1 MKAHVRVMQAACAA
15 LVITTSPPALAQKA
29 PVLKGVG
36 LQIEYKEPTNP
47 AHRPIYERL
56 RKRQVLE
63 QYRDFMSPL
72 RLKRS
77 LVVALEG
84 CNGDVNAYYQGNN
97 QISRIKYCYDFLT
110 YKDRLI
116 ADTNVLPGFRRE
128 DAIVGSFVGV
138 LLHETGHAIFHLLD
152 IPIWGREEDAA
163 DAAAAYVA
171 LQFGETTARRILT
184 GVAFIWRAWELSRT
198 KDGGGRRFEDYSGTH
213 GTDAQRFYNTLCI
226 ALGSDLVE
234 KTTTFKDFVQLLP
247 ERRRAF
253 CAREYSYAKRSFAHW
268 VLPHVD
274 KERLK
279 QVRATE
285 WLRSEDGTDIHPPKP
300 PGPPGPPDAGGK
312 R

>member
-1 MKAHVRVMQAACAA
+1 MTSDVRVIQAACVLFAVVVAA
-15 LVITTSPPALAQKA
+15 QPALAQQG

-36 LQIEYKEPTNP
+36 LQVEYKEPTNP

-56 RKRQVLE
+56 KKRQVLE

-97 QISRIKYCYDFLT
+97 QLSRIKYCYDFLA

-116 ADTNVLPGFRRE
+116 SDTDVLPNFRRE

-163 DAAAAYVA
+163 DAAAAYVS

-184 GVAFIWRAWELSRT
+184 GVAFVWRAWELART
-198 KDGGGRRFEDYSGTH
+198 KGGGGRRFEDYSGTH

-226 ALGSDLVE
+226 ALGSDIVE
-234 KTTTFKDFVQLLP
+234 KTNTFRDFVQLLP

-274 KERLK
+274 KELMK
-279 QVRATE
+279 KVRATE
-285 WLRSEDGTDIHPPKP
+285 WLRSEDGTDIAP
-300 PGPPGPPDAGGK
+300 PGPPGSTGPGGGGK
-312 R
+312 Q